1 MNKRYEEPEAIVN
14 DCLEQLDREI
24 IQIRTVLICS
34 FAALFSIAIGTLI

>member
-34 FAALFSIAIGTLI
+34 FTVLFSVALGILI